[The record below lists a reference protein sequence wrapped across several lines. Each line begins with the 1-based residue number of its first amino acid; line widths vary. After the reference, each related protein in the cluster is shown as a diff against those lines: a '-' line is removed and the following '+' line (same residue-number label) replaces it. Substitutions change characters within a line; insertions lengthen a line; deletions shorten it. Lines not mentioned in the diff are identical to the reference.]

1 MAALPRPVELPVLLR
16 VEFAQ
21 LNNNTRNQNRGADDD
36 MDGDAE
42 NEELAVSPL
51 PPLPSTLSLATCV
64 AFDANNFCVAFDA
77 NNLCVAFDAN
87 NFHIRSLHAPREGA
101 SRVKVRVRFRVTH
114 QGKVQADPLQ
124 YSVNQCGVLQPLR
137 CFRRHLPTSAF
148 ANTRFAIA
156 LSQRLHLQR
165 LGHVMRMMAMQVRGQ
180 SVRSLMPTKQRMR
193 VPILTT
199 TMGMGGTRVMKST
212 SII

>member
-101 SRVKVRVRFRVTH
+101 SRVKVRVRVRVTH
-114 QGKVQADPLQ
+114 QGKVQAGLRLGLGLGLRTKGRCKQIPFNILSTNAVF
-124 YSVNQCGVLQPLR
+124 YNHCGVFVDIYPLLL
-137 CFRRHLPTSAF
+137 LPT
-148 ANTRFAIA
+148 
-156 LSQRLHLQR
+156 LDLPLHFLK
-165 LGHVMRMMAMQVRGQ
+165 GCTC
-180 SVRSLMPTKQRMR
+180 SDW
-193 VPILTT
+193 
-199 TMGMGGTRVMKST
+199 GT
-212 SII
+212 